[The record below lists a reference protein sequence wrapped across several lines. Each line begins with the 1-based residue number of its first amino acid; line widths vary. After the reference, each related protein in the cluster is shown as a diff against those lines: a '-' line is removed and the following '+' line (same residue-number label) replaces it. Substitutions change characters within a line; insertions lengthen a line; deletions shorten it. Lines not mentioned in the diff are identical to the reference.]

1 MRVAMIV
8 AVGIV
13 AAIYVAICAAL
24 FFNQRSQIYFPT
36 VAVTRPDLGT
46 MVVESGGEQLKLWRV
61 GIRTGDPGAPAL
73 MYFGGNAESVD
84 GNADDFARAFPD
96 HAVYLVNYRGYD
108 GSTGEPSEA
117 ALYADAEAIYDAI
130 RLRHPA
136 SGVSVIGRSLGS
148 GVATH
153 LASVR
158 EVRRLVLVTP
168 FDSLVDVARQHFRWL
183 PVGLLLRERFE
194 SIVRVRAGRVRAP
207 TLIVIATEDKV
218 VPAARG
224 EALAAAF
231 PAGQV
236 QVVRLAE
243 AQHNSVGGFPE
254 YLQALSKFI
263 SG

>member
-1 MRVAMIV
+1 MRAPMIV

-13 AAIYVAICAAL
+13 AAIYVAICALL

-36 VAVTRPDLGT
+36 AAVTRADLGT
-46 MVVESGGEQLKLWRV
+46 LVVESGGEQLKLWRV
-61 GIRTGDPGAPAL
+61 GTRTGDPVAPAL
-73 MYFGGNAESVD
+73 LYFGGNAESVD
-84 GNADDFARAFPD
+84 GNATDFARAFPN

-117 ALYADAEAIYDAI
+117 ALYADAEAIHDVI
-130 RLRHPA
+130 RVRHPV
-136 SGVSVIGRSLGS
+136 SGISVIGRSLGS

-153 LASVR
+153 LAATR
-158 EVRRLVLVTP
+158 EVHRLVLVTP
-168 FDSLVDVARQHFRWL
+168 FDSLVDVAREHFRWL

-194 SIVRVRAGRVRAP
+194 SMERVRAGRVRAP
-207 TLIVIATEDKV
+207 TLIVIATQDEV

-224 EALAAAF
+224 EALASAF
-231 PAGQV
+231 PPGQV
-236 QVVRLAE
+236 QVVRLAG